1 MCQGC
6 FNDIK
11 SSIRPECSVCR
22 DGLLPMPIVNRDVL
36 NLIEAVYETMAAI
49 PLIKAEE
56 LIIESKPFGYG
67 GSADV
72 CRAQWNRHTVVVK
85 RLRTNTNDPKQL
97 SQLKGEISIHVG
109 LRHPYLKP
117 ENVLIAQDNRAKLSD
132 FGMARVLAII
142 QHNTSGSG
150 TPKYTAPEL
159 LDANTKYGEAVDI
172 YSVSLILYEMFSG
185 KIAFENLS
193 PHQLLAAVYLHKKR
207 PDFDSTFPKNLRE
220 KIEL

>member
-36 NLIEAVYETMAAI
+36 SLIEAVYETMAAI

-72 CRAQWNRHTVVVK
+72 FRAQWNRHTVVVK

-109 LRHPYLKP
+109 LRHPCIISLYGYTSNGDGKEIVMEYAQRGSLNQNWKNVDKTQLINWTIDIVDDLKP

-150 TPKYTAPEL
+150 TPKYTASEL
-159 LDANTKYGEAVDI
+159 LDANTK
-172 YSVSLILYEMFSG
+172 
-185 KIAFENLS
+185 
-193 PHQLLAAVYLHKKR
+193 
-207 PDFDSTFPKNLRE
+207 
-220 KIEL
+220 